1 VDNPKP
7 FLAFH
12 DPLRIPLK
20 LSFPSASYVYYHA
33 SRRDGSKAEVEMS
46 TDKVSYDEFSKLD
59 IRVGRIVEA
68 KKVEGSRKLIE
79 LKIDLGGSVKRAV
92 AGIAAYY
99 DVEKL
104 PGAQVAVVTNLQP
117 RVLMG
122 LESEVMILAAFANDK
137 LSVLKPDV
145 EIENG
150 AKVS

>member
-1 VDNPKP
+1 
-7 FLAFH
+7 
-12 DPLRIPLK
+12 
-20 LSFPSASYVYYHA
+20 
-33 SRRDGSKAEVEMS
+33 MS
-46 TDKVSYDEFSKLD
+46 TDKVSYEEFSKLD

-68 KKVEGSRKLIE
+68 KKVEGSRKLVE
-79 LKIDLGGSVKRAV
+79 LKIDLGGTVKRAV
-92 AGIAAYY
+92 AGIASYY

-122 LESEVMILAAFANDK
+122 LVSEVMILAAFANDK